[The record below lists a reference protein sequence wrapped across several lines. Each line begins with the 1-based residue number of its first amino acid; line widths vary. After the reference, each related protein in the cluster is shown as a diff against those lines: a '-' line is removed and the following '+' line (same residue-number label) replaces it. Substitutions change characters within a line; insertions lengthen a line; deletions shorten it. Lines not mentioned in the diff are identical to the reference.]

1 MSIAT
6 VGESWDRIE
15 DWLSRHAPVTLSRL
29 RPPASTADIEAAQRT
44 LGVTLPDDVAASL
57 RRHDGVE
64 LADGTL
70 ELSYYGPLSCVADI
84 VDRTLSLRRIGERFA
99 DLDGGEED
107 EEDDDAH
114 ELAAFWR
121 PEWLLLTLGIGWQ
134 STDGLFVTCRPG
146 PHHGRPGRYFDEDMP
161 TFTEWPSFRQLLAD
175 LADALRD
182 GREFHGQIPIA
193 AEGALRWEDERDI
206 VPDPV
211 SALGVAEAATEPETA
226 PAPADTPMGS
236 APPFIS
242 ASSSASASARPVLSA
257 SPSAFP
263 SPSVKPVL
271 FPTSPPLPE
280 QPDILLARGLTP
292 AELMRRLGALPG
304 TVRPRTRR
312 GAVRSGASLWAA
324 GRPLVRADRAG
335 EWAYAVQESGVAQF
349 PRPEVLRLVSAGT
362 RALAL
367 TKSGPGV
374 AVTVAEEGV
383 LRPEEGRRIE
393 APREGDSQ
401 RIIGP
406 AGAQSRR
413 LPGFEPWP
421 DAAAA
426 YTRLLTELT
435 REYGIALPP
444 LPAGDLPSALL
455 LPHLD
460 DLEPYRR
467 LPMTEVRQYDLAGLF
482 ERTEPRQ
489 LRTAFA
495 AQLARLAEETR
506 LDTYPEIAQA
516 LVLVRRDTEVPLAP
530 DDPLDLRLRT
540 LAAETRAAQRLL
552 TPPWSAEPVRVT
564 QDDRFAWSARERAAQ
579 ALSAFIRLPLT
590 TAAGLIL
597 HERISPYWRDELAA
611 DLDGRGDGP
620 GCLGLPP
627 VLPSYP

>member
-15 DWLSRHAPVTLSRL
+15 DWLSRHAPVTLARL
-29 RPPASTADIEAAQRT
+29 RPPASAADIEAAQRT

-70 ELSYYGPLSCVADI
+70 ELSYYGPLSRVADI
-84 VDRTLSLRRIGERFA
+84 VDRTLSLRRIGEQFA
-99 DLDGGEED
+99 DLNTDD
-107 EEDDDAH
+107 ENDDENDAH
-114 ELAAFWR
+114 QLTAFWH
-121 PEWLLLTLGIGWQ
+121 PKWLLLTLGIGWQ
-134 STDGLFVTCRPG
+134 SSDGLFVTCRPG
-146 PHHGRPGRYFDEDMP
+146 PHHGRPGRYFDEDAAG
-161 TFTEWPSFRQLLAD
+161 FTEWPTFRHLLTD

-182 GREFHGQIPIA
+182 GRAFHHRIPIA
-193 AEGALRWEDERDI
+193 AEGALRWEDEQDI
-206 VPDPV
+206 IPDPV
-211 SALGVAEAATEPETA
+211 SALALAEAATEPETA
-226 PAPADTPMGS
+226 PEPADTPMGS

-242 ASSSASASARPVLSA
+242 ASASASAASSVFVSA
-257 SPSAFP
+257 SAPA
-263 SPSVKPVL
+263 SPSVKPVP

-280 QPDILLARGLTP
+280 QPDILLARGLSP
-292 AELMRRLGALPG
+292 AELLRRLGALPG

-312 GAVRSGASLWAA
+312 GAVRSGASLWAV
-324 GRPLVRADRAG
+324 GRPLVRAGRAG
-335 EWAYAVQESGVAQF
+335 EWAYAVQESGIAQF

-367 TKSGPGV
+367 TMLGPRV
-374 AVTVAEEGV
+374 AVTVAEDGA
-383 LRPEEGRRIE
+383 LRPEEGRSVE
-393 APREGDSQ
+393 APREGDSHQ
-401 RIIGP
+401 IIGP
-406 AGAQSRR
+406 AGAHLRS

-435 REYGIALPP
+435 REHGIALPP

-467 LPMTEVRQYDLAGLF
+467 LSLTEVRQYDLAGLF
-482 ERTEPRQ
+482 ERTEPRR

-495 AQLARLAEETR
+495 AQLARLAGETR
-506 LDTYPEIAQA
+506 LDTYPEIAHA

-564 QDDRFAWSARERAAQ
+564 QDDCFAWSARERAAQ

-597 HERISPYWRDELAA
+597 QERISPYWRDELAA
-611 DLDGRGDGP
+611 DLDGRVDGP

-627 VLPSYP
+627 ALPEYP